1 MENLKKNRKIYIS
14 VAVVVLAAL
23 IMIIVHKIYDRN
35 RTFDSYKVEY
45 TMDISDGVDNEF
57 YPYKTGVL
65 KYSSDGMAYIDGG
78 KEIWNQGFEIK
89 NPVMDI
95 CGDYV
100 AIAEEDSNDIN
111 IYNASGEA
119 YKVSASYPVKNLEV
133 SRQGVVA
140 AVLADE
146 TANYIE
152 VIAKDGTQ
160 IAIGRTVL
168 QGDGY
173 PVDISI
179 SEDATK
185 VAASYLA
192 VTSGEIQSKIVFY
205 NYSEVGKNETDRIVG
220 GFNDFEDSLIPDIEF
235 INENT
240 VAAIGDNIIAIYS
253 IDETPS
259 EVARIKVK
267 NEIQSV
273 VYDDK
278 YIALIV
284 KNDESGKNML
294 QVYDLTGKKVLSQ
307 EEEFAYSGIKMSDGN
322 IIMYNDTECKVV
334 SVAGVTKFKYN
345 FTMGITSIVPVSGEE
360 FIFISGKN
368 VQKILLN

>member
-45 TMDISDGVDNEF
+45 TMEISDGVDNEF

-119 YKVSASYPVKNLEV
+119 YKVSTSYPVKNLEV

>member
-1 MENLKKNRKIYIS
+1 MENLKKNRNIYIS

-45 TMDISDGVDNEF
+45 TMEISDGVDNEF

-278 YIALIV
+278 YIALVV

>member
-14 VAVVVLAAL
+14 VAVVVLAVL
-23 IMIIVHKIYDRN
+23 LMIVVHKIYDRN

-45 TMDISDGVDNEF
+45 TMEISEGVDNEF
-57 YPYKTGVL
+57 YPYRTGVL
-65 KYSSDGMAYIDGG
+65 KYSSDGMSYIDGG

-192 VTSGEIQSKIVFY
+192 VASGEIQSKIVFY

-294 QVYDLTGKKVLSQ
+294 QIYDLAGKKVLSQ

-334 SVAGVTKFKYN
+334 SVTGTIKFKYN

>member
-45 TMDISDGVDNEF
+45 TMEISDGVDNEF

-185 VAASYLA
+185 VAAAYLA

>member
-35 RTFDSYKVEY
+35 RTFGSYKVEY
-45 TMDISDGVDNEF
+45 TMEISDGVDNEF

>member
-23 IMIIVHKIYDRN
+23 IMIVVHKIYDRN

-45 TMDISDGVDNEF
+45 TMEISDGVDNEF

>member
-45 TMDISDGVDNEF
+45 TMEISDGVDNEF

-278 YIALIV
+278 YIALVV

>member
-45 TMDISDGVDNEF
+45 TMEISDGVDNEF

-220 GFNDFEDSLIPDIEF
+220 GFNDFEDSLIPDIDF

>member
-45 TMDISDGVDNEF
+45 TMEISDGVDNEF

-278 YIALIV
+278 YIALMV

-294 QVYDLTGKKVLSQ
+294 QVYDLTGKKVLSK

>member
-45 TMDISDGVDNEF
+45 TMEISDGVDNEF

-119 YKVSASYPVKNLEV
+119 YKVSAFYPVKNLEV

>member
-45 TMDISDGVDNEF
+45 TMEISDGVDNEF

-307 EEEFAYSGIKMSDGN
+307 EKEFAYSGIKMSDGN

>member
-45 TMDISDGVDNEF
+45 TMEISDEVDNEF

>member
-1 MENLKKNRKIYIS
+1 MENLKKNRKIYIY

-45 TMDISDGVDNEF
+45 TMEISDGVDNEF

-173 PVDISI
+173 PLDISI

-185 VAASYLA
+185 VAAAYLA

-294 QVYDLTGKKVLSQ
+294 QVYDLTGKRVLSQ

>member
-1 MENLKKNRKIYIS
+1 MENLKKNRKIYLS

-45 TMDISDGVDNEF
+45 TMEISDGVDNEF

>member
-45 TMDISDGVDNEF
+45 TMEISDGVDNEF

-278 YIALIV
+278 YIALMV

-345 FTMGITSIVPVSGEE
+345 FIMGITSIVPVSGEE

>member
-14 VAVVVLAAL
+14 VAVVVLATL

-45 TMDISDGVDNEF
+45 TMEISDGVDNEF

-146 TANYIE
+146 AANYIE

-185 VAASYLA
+185 VAAAYLA

-294 QVYDLTGKKVLSQ
+294 QVYDLTGKRVLSQ

>member
-23 IMIIVHKIYDRN
+23 IMIVVHKIYDRN

-45 TMDISDGVDNEF
+45 TMEISDGVDNEF

-240 VAAIGDNIIAIYS
+240 VAAIGDNIITIYS

>member
-14 VAVVVLAAL
+14 VAVVVLVAL

-45 TMDISDGVDNEF
+45 TMEISDGVDNEF

-185 VAASYLA
+185 VAAAYLA

-294 QVYDLTGKKVLSQ
+294 QVYDLTGKRVLSQ

>member
-45 TMDISDGVDNEF
+45 TMEISDGVDNEF

-334 SVAGVTKFKYN
+334 SVIGVTKFKYN

>member
-45 TMDISDGVDNEF
+45 TMEISDGVDNEF

>member
-1 MENLKKNRKIYIS
+1 MENLKKNKKIYLSI
-14 VAVVVLAAL
+14 VAVVVVAVL
-23 IMIIVHKIYDRN
+23 MMVVHKLYDVN
-35 RTFDSYKVEY
+35 RTFSSYKVEY
-45 TMDISDGVDNEF
+45 TVETTDSVDNEF

-65 KYSSDGMAYIDGG
+65 KYSSDGMAYIDNG

-89 NPVMDI
+89 NPIMDI

-100 AIAEEDSNDIN
+100 AVAEEDSNDIS
-111 IYNASGEA
+111 IYDATGKM
-119 YKVSASYPVKNLEV
+119 YKISASYPVKNIEV

-140 AVLADE
+140 AVLSDE

-152 VIAKDGTQ
+152 VIARDGTQ

-185 VAASYLA
+185 VAASYVA
-192 VTSGEIQSKIVFY
+192 VASGEIQSKIVFY

-235 INENT
+235 VNRNT
-240 VAAIGDNIIAIYS
+240 VVATGDNILAIYE

-259 EVARIKVK
+259 EVAKVK
-267 NEIQSV
+267 IENEIQSL

-278 YIALIV
+278 YVAMV
-284 KNDESGKNML
+284 VRNSENGKNIL
-294 QVYDLTGKKVLSQ
+294 QVYDHDGEKILSQ
-307 EEEFAYSGIKMSDGN
+307 EEDFSYLGIKMSEGN
-322 IIMYNDTECKVV
+322 IIMYNDTECKII

-345 FTMGITSIVPVSGEE
+345 FTMGITSIVPVGDDK
-360 FIFISGKN
+360 FIFVSGKN
-368 VQKILLN
+368 IQKIQLN

>member
-14 VAVVVLAAL
+14 VAVVVIAAL
-23 IMIIVHKIYDRN
+23 IMIVVHKIYDRN

-45 TMDISDGVDNEF
+45 TMEISDGVDNEF

>member
-45 TMDISDGVDNEF
+45 TMEISDGVDNEF

-185 VAASYLA
+185 VAAAYLA

-294 QVYDLTGKKVLSQ
+294 QVYDLTGKRVLSQ

-322 IIMYNDTECKVV
+322 IILYNDTECKVV

>member
-45 TMDISDGVDNEF
+45 TMEISDGVDNEF

-235 INENT
+235 SNENT

>member
-45 TMDISDGVDNEF
+45 TMEISDGVDNEF

-294 QVYDLTGKKVLSQ
+294 QVYDLTGEKVLSQ

>member
-45 TMDISDGVDNEF
+45 TMEISDGVDNEF

-259 EVARIKVK
+259 EVSRIKVK

>member
-45 TMDISDGVDNEF
+45 TMEISDGVDNEF

-278 YIALIV
+278 YIALMV